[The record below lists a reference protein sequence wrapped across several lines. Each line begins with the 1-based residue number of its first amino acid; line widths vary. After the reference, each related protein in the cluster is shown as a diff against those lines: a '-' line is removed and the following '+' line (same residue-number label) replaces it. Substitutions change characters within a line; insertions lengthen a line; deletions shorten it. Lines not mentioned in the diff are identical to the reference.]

1 MEEKAERE
9 WKKRFKAM
17 KDDLDWSYTD
27 MANIM
32 DSDSADAV
40 KSSVSRKLPGF
51 AKLAIGVYE
60 SMQEKANKSI
70 NLQ

>member
-1 MEEKAERE
+1 
-9 WKKRFKAM
+9 M

-32 DSDSADAV
+32 NSDSADAV

-60 SMQEKANKSI
+60 SMQGKQK
-70 NLQ
+70 